1 MPNPAQVMPMIA
13 VESVDATR
21 DFYVDKLHFTHQ
33 MAVVGQDGRLD
44 FCTVLR
50 DGARVMFTRSET
62 PVAPAPSMQL
72 YMEVRGVQAY
82 YELLLAEGL
91 PVTPIENMWWG
102 DRVFIA
108 SDVNGY
114 KLWFYESVDAPEPPV
129 GMKIV

>member
-1 MPNPAQVMPMIA
+1 MIA
-13 VESVDATR
+13 VKSVDDTR
-21 DFYVDKLHFTHQ
+21 DFYVEKLQFTHL
-33 MAVVGQDGRLD
+33 MAVVGQDGQLD

-72 YMEVRGVQAY
+72 YLEVRGVQAY
-82 YELLLAEGL
+82 YEALQAGGV

-102 DRVFIA
+102 DRVFIVT
-108 SDVNGY
+108 DPNGY
-114 KLWFYESVDAPEPPV
+114 KLWFYESVGAPEPPE